1 MKYNNKIYLTS
12 VCILLYFFFCVSNMH
27 ADHADVF
34 PDKLVTFG
42 PSTSVENHIQTVK
55 QTIALVTGIEDPKC
69 VTYPKGPVTSG
80 DTTYCN
86 LQVQM
91 DEVLSDAFIVSNDKF
106 FIHYW
111 YPKDK
116 VFGIKKGE
124 RLVVFLMLT
133 HRKNIFSADMILRA
147 TDKAVA
153 ETKEALKKMRV
164 HDKP

>member
-1 MKYNNKIYLTS
+1 MKSKKKNIFGIC
-12 VCILLYFFFCVSNMH
+12 VFLYIFLYVFNVY

-34 PDKLVTFG
+34 PERLITFG
-42 PSTSVENHIQTVK
+42 PSTSLEEHIQTVN

-69 VTYPKGPVTSG
+69 VTYPKSQVTLG

-91 DEVLSDAFIVSNDKF
+91 DKVLSEGSIVSKDKF
-106 FIHYW
+106 VIYYW

-116 VFGIKKGE
+116 VFRIKKGDV
-124 RLVVFLMLT
+124 LVVSLMLT
-133 HRKNIFSADMILRA
+133 HGQNVFSAAMILRA
-147 TDKAVA
+147 TDKVVA

-164 HDKP
+164 NDKP